1 MKQKIV
7 NYGKEKRIKILEKS
21 KLLSDEYLKI
31 KDEQQAKTDLLLD
44 AEHLTKHTS
53 TPWCTFKDHD
63 NKYYDLEIEFIA
75 VKKHSASAWCSELVD
90 RYIKWPVDNFFIN
103 NYIEPPMYLDHIVA
117 KKFSRLWKSE
127 YRHLDLSGLVELNDS
142 VAEALSS
149 CDSKGSYLYL
159 DGLKEINVKSSE
171 YLLKGNF
178 STLSL
183 AVLLAI
189 GNTRHFEVEDLSA

>member
-63 NKYYDLEIEFIA
+63 NKYMCFG
-75 VKKHSASAWCSELVD
+75 
-90 RYIKWPVDNFFIN
+90 
-103 NYIEPPMYLDHIVA
+103 NYNIQ
-117 KKFSRLWKSE
+117 
-127 YRHLDLSGLVELNDS
+127 
-142 VAEALSS
+142 
-149 CDSKGSYLYL
+149 
-159 DGLKEINVKSSE
+159 
-171 YLLKGNF
+171 LLMKIQ
-178 STLSL
+178 
-183 AVLLAI
+183 VLLC
-189 GNTRHFEVEDLSA
+189 